1 MILKSQAL
9 LVAVL
14 LTSLCSLQAQSTLLV
29 LSKQDHTLAIVDPST
44 LRIIAKAPVGPN
56 PHEVI
61 ASTDGTLAYVSN
73 YDMGTHENIDVIDLV
88 SHKALPSINLSPFD
102 SIHGLA
108 FVGGK
113 PWFTAETAKVI
124 GRYDP
129 ATHKVDWVLGT
140 GQDRTHMIDVSPN
153 QKQIITTN
161 VSSGTVSIID
171 SVSVNMPPNAPPN
184 NPDPP
189 RTDWRQTVIR
199 VGNGGEGFD
208 LSPGRKELW
217 VANAQDGTIS
227 VIDLAQK
234 KVIQTLTVDVPGANR
249 LKFTPDGRN
258 VLVSTLSG
266 PNLTILDAA
275 TRQVTQR
282 IPIGHGCAGILVEP
296 NGNRAFI
303 GCTLDDY
310 VVVFDLHTFKVTSHI
325 QAGALPDGL
334 AWATHP

>member
-44 LRIIAKAPVGPN
+44 LHIIAKAPVGPN

-61 ASTDGTLAYVSN
+61 ASTDGALAYVSN

-88 SHKALPSINLSPFD
+88 SHKALPSIDLSPLG
-102 SIHGLA
+102 SVHGLA

-113 PWFTAETAKVI
+113 PWFTAEASKVI

-129 ATHKVDWVLGT
+129 ATHKVDWILGT
-140 GQDRTHMIDVSPN
+140 GQDRTHMIDVSPD

-161 VSSGTVSIID
+161 VSSGTVSILD
-171 SVSVNMPPNAPPN
+171 LAPVSNPGPPPGGSAPQPGPRPSGPPPNSGPPH
-184 NPDPP
+184 
-189 RTDWRQTVIR
+189 TDWHQTVIP

-234 KVIQTLTVDVPGANR
+234 SHPDPPRRRPRRQSPQVHPRRPPRPR
-249 LKFTPDGRN
+249 LHP
-258 VLVSTLSG
+258 
-266 PNLTILDAA
+266 
-275 TRQVTQR
+275 QR
-282 IPIGHGCAGILVEP
+282 PQPH
-296 NGNRAFI
+296 
-303 GCTLDDY
+303 
-310 VVVFDLHTFKVTSHI
+310 
-325 QAGALPDGL
+325 
-334 AWATHP
+334 HP